1 MIKIVFYKTGE
12 TYHAVKRAYPELI
25 AERFG
30 DFDQTIPA
38 FEKPDLDIDV
48 ISKMID
54 PKGSPLLAPEKL
66 FKTMPKAHIFA
77 AEHDIL
83 YDDQVAF
90 TRVAKKFG
98 SDIKVGYVYHEKVS
112 SCFS

>member
-1 MIKIVFYKTGE
+1 
-12 TYHAVKRAYPELI
+12 
-25 AERFG
+25 
-30 DFDQTIPA
+30 
-38 FEKPDLDIDV
+38 
-48 ISKMID
+48 MID

-98 SDIKVGYVYHEKVS
+98 SDIKMTTWKGAFHIEQSFSKWWGGKTIMP
-112 SCFS
+112 SCDQNIGLYLDAIIKFQK